1 MVWWYAGIKRLAM
14 TNCQNCDR
22 LARENAA
29 LRLRIEKLE
38 SKVFWLQQTIEA
50 ARAVALTIYNQSAA
64 VMAQHQARGTWSYHK
79 GRGEAAAELYN
90 ILSATT
96 EG

>member
-1 MVWWYAGIKRLAM
+1 M
-14 TNCQNCDR
+14 TDCQNCNR

-29 LRLRIEKLE
+29 LRLEIKKLK

-50 ARAVALTIYNQSAA
+50 ARAVALAIYNQATA

-79 GRGEAAAELYN
+79 GRGEAAAKLYN